1 MWAQHHPFKNNDHSC
16 CISGYLQYMHVKSV
30 LSDTKTVLT
39 HLKCKKPMRNLK
51 KIENIDESCG
61 SKQRKTADTHF

>member
-1 MWAQHHPFKNNDHSC
+1 MLAQHQPFKNINHYHS
-16 CISGYLQYMHVKSV
+16 ISGYLQYMHVKSV

-51 KIENIDESCG
+51 KD
-61 SKQRKTADTHF
+61 